1 MKSKSFKIS
10 HTFCEIEKLVDVAQ
24 PKFVGTLN
32 CPVKCRWVVEQSSW
46 RWSSASHSR
55 TSWRKCRGWGSQK
68 SESRC
73 KLEHD
78 FVWILKLNY
87 CLWLWAIDC
96 FHLSRFGWFVANSC
110 CLIYT
115 NQPKS
120 NVDQNTVAGSR
131 CSHNLTLV
139 LPTYL
144 LHRSTSAFCFALSSF
159 LYLSGE
165 LLSWPSII
173 FKSLMTLALIEHPV
187 LTST

>member
-78 FVWILKLNY
+78 FVEYWSWIV
-87 CLWLWAIDC
+87 WLCGLLC
-96 FHLSRFGWFVANSC
+96 FPLSVSVWFICGQFMLPPIEPTQRSLVKTVGVLIIWHL
-110 CLIYT
+110 YY
-115 NQPKS
+115 
-120 NVDQNTVAGSR
+120 
-131 CSHNLTLV
+131 
-139 LPTYL
+139 LPTYYIEVRYL
-144 LHRSTSAFCFALSSF
+144 QLCSSF
-159 LYLSGE
+159 LSFLCWECLVGQATSSSYL
-165 LLSWPSII
+165 
-173 FKSLMTLALIEHPV
+173 
-187 LTST
+187 